1 MHGLVV
7 FLGRHVILNTQQ
19 ATDHRNAS
27 KKRVTSGFHVWCVM
41 LPFRGA
47 FQHARVT
54 IRDKPLA
61 EPPLFY
67 ALWYSRFTAGS
78 VFEGFCTQQFGDS
91 SDSNSK
97 EISWF
102 MRLIIQNDGWTWSC
116 AVHFATSWC
125 HQSWQPIEAV
135 SFLLGSMKV
144 KSKWSLCKM
153 NLSTARQLPDFPGQ
167 RLVLLGGTWGRKR
180 WSIWHPEDCLCIICC
195 TLGCNLPLEVTPPKL
210 KSKLCIMAPGWRRVR
225 RKKMVNV
232 WGKVVRK

>member
-27 KKRVTSGFHVWCVM
+27 QKRVTTGFHVWCVM

-61 EPPLFY
+61 APPLFY
-67 ALWYSRFTAGS
+67 ALWYSRFTAGI

-91 SDSNSK
+91 SDSNST

-102 MRLIIQNDGWTWSC
+102 MRLVIFKMMD
-116 AVHFATSWC
+116 VFTSWC
-125 HQSWQPIEAV
+125 HPSLQSIQAV
-135 SFLLGSMKV
+135 SFFWVAWKY
-144 KSKWSLCKM
+144 SLNEACARWMCQQQANFQTFLDKD
-153 NLSTARQLPDFPGQ
+153 LSSLAA
-167 RLVLLGGTWGRKR
+167 
-180 WSIWHPEDCLCIICC
+180 
-195 TLGCNLPLEVTPPKL
+195 LEVENGGVFGIQRTRTV
-210 KSKLCIMAPGWRRVR
+210 CA
-225 RKKMVNV
+225 
-232 WGKVVRK
+232 

>member
-27 KKRVTSGFHVWCVM
+27 QKRVTSGFHVWCVM
-41 LPFRGA
+41 LPFRGP
-47 FQHARVT
+47 FQHARVA

-102 MRLIIQNDGWTWSC
+102 MRLIIQNDGWTWSF

-125 HQSWQPIEAV
+125 HPSWQPIQAV
-135 SFLLGSMKV
+135 SFFWVAWKY
-144 KSKWSLCKM
+144 SLNEYCARWMWQQQANFQTFLDKD
-153 NLSTARQLPDFPGQ
+153 LSS
-167 RLVLLGGTWGRKR
+167 LVA
-180 WSIWHPEDCLCIICC
+180 
-195 TLGCNLPLEVTPPKL
+195 LEVENGGVFGIQRTV
-210 KSKLCIMAPGWRRVR
+210 CA
-225 RKKMVNV
+225 
-232 WGKVVRK
+232 